1 MKLCALAEGVEPHE
15 GTDDGDSDGVEN
27 ETPVEGNEADR
38 NVVTLDDGEDGE
50 EPGDSESD
58 TEDETG

>member
-1 MKLCALAEGVEPHE
+1 MKLCALAERVEPHE

-27 ETPVEGNEADR
+27 ETPVEGNEADS

-50 EPGDSESD
+50 EPGDTESD
-58 TEDETG
+58 TEDETS